1 MPQTIAEC
9 WSAIST
15 YFTDGLSAALTLMY
29 TIPLLCAPLV
39 VFVASKV
46 LGQAKSLFKSGGRRR

>member
-1 MPQTIAEC
+1 MPATLAAVWTE
-9 WSAIST
+9 ISS
-15 YFTDGLSAALTLMY
+15 YFTTALDGAITVITA
-29 TIPLLCAPLV
+29 IPLLCAPLV